1 MKKDKVKKANAP
13 QRSKKKLTDEER
25 KTRQAE
31 QPTTTIDEA
40 TTEASPTPKRPRAK
54 RDATGEPKA
63 KRLSLINAAAQILA
77 ESSEPMDVKKMVE
90 QVTSK
95 GLWSS
100 PNGKTPHA
108 TLYSAIITEIKKKGD
123 EARFTKVER
132 GQFAI
137 AKGA

>member
-40 TTEASPTPKRPRAK
+40 TPKRPRAK